1 MTDANAQGTAAHTQ
15 PTSDSSGRT
24 APNRPAAIT
33 RHYDAPDADCVRGSE
48 YSEILALETEQ
59 RKRAADHRRKRGH
72 AHPEQKHAD
81 HGQPEQKHG
90 HGERHG
96 YGKGCGHGKGHGKH
110 HGHRLDH
117 DSGLA
122 HIRRDLAES
131 VATRADSLTAILK
144 AIHAHPETAY
154 EEYFASRTLVDA
166 VREAHPNLNIEYPA
180 FGLDTAFKVELTSAD
195 YDPAKHRTIAILSEY
210 DALPGI
216 GHGCGHN
223 VIAVSGLGAFL
234 ALADALATGPEAFS
248 GRVLYYGTP
257 AEESDAG
264 KELMARAGAFERVDA
279 AIMVHPYFMDVAD
292 QAWLGRRECRVTYT
306 GVSAHASSHPF
317 MGRNALDAANLAY
330 QGLGLLRQQIPGSDR
345 IHAIIDHG
353 GDAPNLIPASASLHI
368 NIRSKHAPTLRAL
381 SRRVEEVLRG
391 AALMAGVSAEV
402 TWDSSPMTMP
412 VRTNRPLLKRWVSA
426 QRSVGRHPYPP
437 GTVSDTLA
445 ASTDFGNVSLRVP
458 GIHPLIQIAPEGTG
472 MHTVEFA
479 HCADTPV
486 AVDAALDAAFGLASV
501 ALDFLVDD
509 ELAQAVRAD
518 FEASGGAV
526 DVEGYFSDM

>member
-1 MTDANAQGTAAHTQ
+1 MTDANAQGTAAPTQ
-15 PTSDSSGRT
+15 PTSDNSGRT
-24 APNRPAAIT
+24 APNRPAATT

-59 RKRAADHRRKRGH
+59 RKRAAEHRRKHGHKHPDH
-72 AHPEQKHAD
+72 AHPEQ
-81 HGQPEQKHG
+81 
-90 HGERHG
+90 ERS
-96 YGKGCGHGKGHGKH
+96 HGKH
-110 HGHRLDH
+110 HGHRLDE

-166 VREAHPNLNIEYPA
+166 VREAYPNLSNPNLSNPNLSIEYPA

-264 KELMARAGAFERVDA
+264 KELMARAGAFEQVDA

-353 GDAPNLIPASASLHI
+353 GDAPNLIPATASLHI

-381 SRRVEEVLRG
+381 SRRVEEVLQG

-437 GTVSDTLA
+437 GTVSDTMA

-479 HCADTPV
+479 HCADTPA
-486 AVDAALDAAFGLASV
+486 AVDAALDASFGLASV
-501 ALDFLVDD
+501 ALDFLIDD
-509 ELAQAVRAD
+509 KLAQAVRAD

>member
-33 RHYDAPDADCVRGSE
+33 RHYDAPDTYCVRGSE

-59 RKRAADHRRKRGH
+59 RKRAAEHRRNHGH

-81 HGQPEQKHG
+81 RGQPEQERS

-96 YGKGCGHGKGHGKH
+96 YRKGRGAH
-110 HGHRLDH
+110 HSHRLDE

-122 HIRRDLAES
+122 HIRRDLAQS

-166 VREAHPNLNIEYPA
+166 VREAYPNLSIEYPA

-195 YDPAKHRTIAILSEY
+195 YDPATHRTIAILSEY

-264 KELMARAGAFERVDA
+264 KELMARAAR
-279 AIMVHPYFMDVAD
+279 
-292 QAWLGRRECRVTYT
+292 
-306 GVSAHASSHPF
+306 SSGWMPP
-317 MGRNALDAANLAY
+317 LWCT
-330 QGLGLLRQQIPGSDR
+330 
-345 IHAIIDHG
+345 
-353 GDAPNLIPASASLHI
+353 
-368 NIRSKHAPTLRAL
+368 PTLW
-381 SRRVEEVLRG
+381 
-391 AALMAGVSAEV
+391 M
-402 TWDSSPMTMP
+402 WPI
-412 VRTNRPLLKRWVSA
+412 
-426 QRSVGRHPYPP
+426 RH
-437 GTVSDTLA
+437 GW
-445 ASTDFGNVSLRVP
+445 
-458 GIHPLIQIAPEGTG
+458 
-472 MHTVEFA
+472 
-479 HCADTPV
+479 V
-486 AVDAALDAAFGLASV
+486 AVNV
-501 ALDFLVDD
+501 A
-509 ELAQAVRAD
+509 
-518 FEASGGAV
+518 
-526 DVEGYFSDM
+526 

>member
-59 RKRAADHRRKRGH
+59 RKRAADHRRKRFH
-72 AHPEQKHAD
+72 AHPEREHAD
-81 HGQPEQKHG
+81 HGRPAQERSHG
-90 HGERHG
+90 GRH
-96 YGKGCGHGKGHGKH
+96 GHGKGHG
-110 HGHRLDH
+110 HRLDE

-131 VATRADSLTAILK
+131 IATRADSLTAILK

-166 VREAHPNLNIEYPA
+166 VREAYPNLSVEYPA

-264 KELMARAGAFERVDA
+264 KELMARAGAFEQVDA

-381 SRRVEEVLRG
+381 SRRVEEVLQG

-426 QRSVGRHPYPP
+426 QHSVGRHPYPP

-479 HCADTPV
+479 HCADTPA

-501 ALDFLVDD
+501 VLDYLVDD
-509 ELAQAVRAD
+509 ELAEAVRAD